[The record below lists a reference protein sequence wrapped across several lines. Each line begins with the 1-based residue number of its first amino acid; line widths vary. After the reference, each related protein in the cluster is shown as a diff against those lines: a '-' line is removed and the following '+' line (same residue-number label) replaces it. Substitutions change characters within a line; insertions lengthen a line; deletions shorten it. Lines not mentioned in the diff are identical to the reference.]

1 MSKRT
6 VSVWTDNRFWMR
18 SAGWVTGVSA
28 SLLIWLTFDTMA
40 QIQMGNDDDLKN
52 GIAKRVPGPTVINYK
67 ITYEMSDKRG
77 HEVPV
82 IGEKE
87 KFFGRDDWN
96 EEEAGA
102 LLHLGKL
109 GSQAKNCMNC
119 HTLLGNGGY
128 YAPDLTKSWLDPA
141 WGKIDAS
148 GNRTG
153 YLAMTGKDTREEAMA
168 EFLMHPSQYPTHE
181 RMMPNLNITADEAKG
196 LVAFLKH
203 MSSIDTN
210 GFPRNF
216 GKMGDENGM
225 FTLRE
230 KKAGHTIEGG
240 Q

>member
-1 MSKRT
+1 MSKKT
-6 VSVWTDNRFWMR
+6 VSVWTDNRFWAR
-18 SAGWVTGVSA
+18 SAAWVTGFA
-28 SLLIWLTFDTMA
+28 SVLLIWLTFDTLA
-40 QIQMGNDDDLKN
+40 QISMGNDDDLKN

-87 KFFGRDDWN
+87 KFFGRDDWS

-102 LLHLGKL
+102 LLNLGKL
-109 GSQAKNCMNC
+109 GSQSKNCMNC
-119 HTLLGNGGY
+119 HTLLGNGAY

-141 WGKIDAS
+141 WGPN
-148 GNRTG
+148 GP
-153 YLAMTGKDTREEAMA
+153 YLGMTGKDTKEEAMA
-168 EFLMHPSQYPTHE
+168 EFLMYPSQYPTHE

-216 GKMGDENGM
+216 GKMGDANGQ

-230 KKAGHTIEGG
+230 KSAGGI
-240 Q
+240 